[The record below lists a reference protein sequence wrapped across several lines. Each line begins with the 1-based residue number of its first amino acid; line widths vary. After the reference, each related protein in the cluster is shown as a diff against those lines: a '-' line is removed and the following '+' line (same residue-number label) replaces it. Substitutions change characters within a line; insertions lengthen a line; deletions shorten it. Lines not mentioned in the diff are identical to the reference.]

1 MIIGI
6 VGLGLIG
13 GSLAH
18 GSRSV
23 ARHQV
28 YGLDT
33 DPGTMARAMAD
44 GVICGELNDAALGNC
59 ELLLLALYPQ
69 AAVDFMVRNGDRIS
83 PGACVVDLCGVKQT
97 VRDGILP
104 IAFHRGFHY
113 VGGHPMAGRE
123 VSGYEAAHG
132 KLFTGAS
139 MLLCPEEDTPP
150 ETLAML
156 EDFFLSIGFGG
167 VTITNPEEHD
177 RVIAY
182 TSQLAHVLSNA
193 YVKSPNALC
202 HAQFSG
208 GSFQDLTR
216 VAFLHVPMWTELFM
230 LNRDHLIA
238 EIDELCQRLATYAE
252 ALRQGDAQGLS
263 ALLQEGCD
271 WKERIM
277 AGKDSQA

>member
-1 MIIGI
+1 MVIGI

-18 GSRSV
+18 GARAL

-44 GVICGELNDAALGNC
+44 GVICGELDGAALDRC

-69 AAVDFMVRNGDRIS
+69 AAVDYVEHNQDRI
-83 PGACVVDLCGVKQT
+83 PQGACVVDLCGVKRAP
-97 VRDGILP
+97 RDGIAP
-104 IAFHRGFHY
+104 IAARRGFHY

-123 VSGYEAAHG
+123 VSGYGAAHG
-132 KLFTGAS
+132 KLFAGAS
-139 MLLCPEEDTPP
+139 MLLCPGEDTPP
-150 ETLAML
+150 DTLAML
-156 EDFFLSIGFGG
+156 YDFFLSLGFAG
-167 VTITNPEEHD
+167 VTLTTPQEHD

-193 YVKSPNALC
+193 YVKSPQALS
-202 HAQFSG
+202 HAKFSG

-216 VAFLHVPMWTELFM
+216 VAFLHVGMWTELFL
-230 LNRDHLIA
+230 LNRDHLIG
-238 EIDELCQRLATYAE
+238 EIDGLCQRLSAYAD
-252 ALRQGDAQGLS
+252 ALRAGDAAELS
-263 ALLQEGCD
+263 SLLQEGCD
-271 WKERIM
+271 WKQRIA
-277 AGKDSQA
+277 AGKGVKA